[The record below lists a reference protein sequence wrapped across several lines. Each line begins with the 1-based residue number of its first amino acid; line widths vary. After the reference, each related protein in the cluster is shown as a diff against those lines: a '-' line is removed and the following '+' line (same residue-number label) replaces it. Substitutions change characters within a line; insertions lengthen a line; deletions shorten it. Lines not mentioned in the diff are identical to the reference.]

1 MLLENESYDN
11 FNHNDIN
18 NLSKFN
24 YKFLLNERFIHVK
37 DKNGNYFECQTPFL
51 KVLKP
56 IHVTLNKKKTVAKKY
71 LILETND
78 ELDFNNQIGEFMF
91 IINKIHEISQE
102 KIKEKSMEWFNTE
115 FDEIGLDIKV
125 RRPIDQQKE
134 SEFIRICIPSNIEN
148 EISKLLK
155 GTYVLC
161 NIIFK
166 GLKVSND
173 YINEEWE
180 ILDIITQEKYDEE
193 QNEELI
199 NNTIV
204 VDALQTLL
212 DSDINNIYEIDNID
226 NIDNIKVINEENKIC
241 NDENI
246 YIENSENKININENQ
261 DLLCEDIISENIENN
276 INIDQNSIEY
286 YETNTKENIEKNAK
300 KDIEKNQ
307 LNKELNNITNNLNN
321 IVIDE
326 NKVKKD
332 IKKNKIIGE
341 KIKENKIIKNNKK
354 HELIKKLSKK
364 IVFN

>member
-1 MLLENESYDN
+1 MLLADESYDN
-11 FNHNDIN
+11 FNYNDIN
-18 NLSKFN
+18 SLSKFN
-24 YKFLLNERFIHVK
+24 YKFSLNERFIHVK
-37 DKNGNYFECQTPFL
+37 DNHGNYFGCQTPFL

-56 IHVTLNKKKTVAKKY
+56 IHVTLNKKKTIAKKY

-102 KIKEKSMEWFNTE
+102 KIKEKSIEWFNTE

-148 EISKLLK
+148 EISKLSK

-166 GLKVSND
+166 GLKISND

-193 QNEELI
+193 QNADLM
-199 NNTIV
+199 NNAIE
-204 VDALQTLL
+204 VDSIQTLL
-212 DSDINNIYEIDNID
+212 DNNID
-226 NIDNIKVINEENKIC
+226 NIDECDNIKLINEENKIC
-241 NDENI
+241 IHENI
-246 YIENSENKININENQ
+246 YIENSENKIKINE
-261 DLLCEDIISENIENN
+261 DSILLCEDINTEQNSIIYSETIQKEDIENN
-276 INIDQNSIEY
+276 EV
-286 YETNTKENIEKNAK
+286 
-300 KDIEKNQ
+300 
-307 LNKELNNITNNLNN
+307 NNITNNLNN

-326 NKVKKD
+326 IKVKKH

-341 KIKENKIIKNNKK
+341 KIIENKIIKNNKK

>member
-1 MLLENESYDN
+1 MLLPEESYDK
-11 FNHNDIN
+11 FNYNDID

-24 YKFLLNERFIHVK
+24 YKFCLNERFIHVK
-37 DKNGNYFECQTPFL
+37 DNDNNYFGCQTPFL

-56 IHVTLNKKKTVAKKY
+56 IHVTLNKKKTIAKKY

-102 KIKEKSMEWFNTE
+102 KIKEKSLEWFNTE

-134 SEFIRICIPSNIEN
+134 SEFIKISIPSNIED
-148 EISKLLK
+148 EISKLSK

-180 ILDIITQEKYDEE
+180 ISDFITQEKFDEE
-193 QNEELI
+193 QKTELI
-199 NNTIV
+199 DNNIEL
-204 VDALQTLL
+204 DNIQSLL
-212 DSDINNIYEIDNID
+212 DIIEENNS
-226 NIDNIKVINEENKIC
+226 IKENEENQ
-241 NDENI
+241 ENI
-246 YIENSENKININENQ
+246 LFSN
-261 DLLCEDIISENIENN
+261 EDIKENN
-276 INIDQNSIEY
+276 EEISIVNE
-286 YETNTKENIEKNAK
+286 I
-300 KDIEKNQ
+300 
-307 LNKELNNITNNLNN
+307 
-321 IVIDE
+321 
-326 NKVKKD
+326 KVKKN
-332 IKKNKIIGE
+332 IKKNKNISE
-341 KIKENKIIKNNKK
+341 KIIENKFIKNNKK
-354 HELIKKLSKK
+354 KELITKLSKK

>member
-1 MLLENESYDN
+1 MLLADESYDN
-11 FNHNDIN
+11 FNYNDIN
-18 NLSKFN
+18 SLNKFN
-24 YKFLLNERFIHVK
+24 YTFSLNERFIHVK
-37 DKNGNYFECQTPFL
+37 DKNGDYFKCQTPFL
-51 KVLKP
+51 KILKP
-56 IHVTLNKKKTVAKKY
+56 IHVTLNKKKTIAKKY

-134 SEFIRICIPSNIEN
+134 SEFIRICISSNIEN
-148 EISKLLK
+148 EISKLSK

-166 GLKVSND
+166 GLKISND

-180 ILDIITQEKYDEE
+180 ILDIITQEKYDQE
-193 QNEELI
+193 QNVELI
-199 NNTIV
+199 NNTIE
-204 VDALQTLL
+204 VDTLQTLL
-212 DSDINNIYEIDNID
+212 DKNINTYEIDNI
-226 NIDNIKVINEENKIC
+226 IEKKVIEENKIY
-241 NDENI
+241 DENI
-246 YIENSENKININENQ
+246 YIENSENNG
-261 DLLCEDIISENIENN
+261 LLCEDIIIENIENN
-276 INIDQNSIEY
+276 INHQKSIEY
-286 YETNTKENIEKNAK
+286 SETNAKE
-300 KDIEKNQ
+300 DIEKNE
-307 LNKELNNITNNLNN
+307 LNKELNNFIINE
-321 IVIDE
+321 I
-326 NKVKKD
+326 K

>member
-1 MLLENESYDN
+1 MLLADESYDN
-11 FNHNDIN
+11 FNYNDIN
-18 NLSKFN
+18 SLSKFN
-24 YKFLLNERFIHVK
+24 YKFSLNERFIHVK
-37 DKNGNYFECQTPFL
+37 DKNDNYFGCQTPFL

-102 KIKEKSMEWFNTE
+102 KIKEKSIEWFNTE

-148 EISKLLK
+148 EISKLSK
-155 GTYVLC
+155 GSYVLC

-166 GLKVSND
+166 GLKISND

-193 QNEELI
+193 QNAELI
-199 NNTIV
+199 NNTIE
-204 VDALQTLL
+204 VDTLQTLL
-212 DSDINNIYEIDNID
+212 DNDINNIYES
-226 NIDNIKVINEENKIC
+226 DNIKVINEENKIC
-241 NDENI
+241 NYENI
-246 YIENSENKININENQ
+246 YIENSENNININEDS

-276 INIDQNSIEY
+276 INADQNPIINF
-286 YETNTKENIEKNAK
+286 ETILK
-300 KDIEKNQ
+300 KDIENNE
-307 LNKELNNITNNLNN
+307 LNKEVDIIKNNLNN

-326 NKVKKD
+326 IKVKTH
-332 IKKNKIIGE
+332 IKKNKIIGD

>member
-1 MLLENESYDN
+1 MLLADESYDN
-11 FNHNDIN
+11 FNYNDIN

-24 YKFLLNERFIHVK
+24 YKFSLNERFIHVK
-37 DKNGNYFECQTPFL
+37 DKNGNYFGCQTPFL

-56 IHVTLNKKKTVAKKY
+56 IHVTLNKKKTIAKKY

-134 SEFIRICIPSNIEN
+134 SEFIKICIPSNIEN
-148 EISKLLK
+148 EISKLSK
-155 GTYVLC
+155 ASYVLC

-166 GLKVSND
+166 GLKISND

-193 QNEELI
+193 QNAELI
-199 NNTIV
+199 NNTIET
-204 VDALQTLL
+204 DTIQTLL
-212 DSDINNIYEIDNID
+212 DNNINEIDNI
-226 NIDNIKVINEENKIC
+226 KLINEENKIC
-241 NDENI
+241 IDKNI
-246 YIENSENKININENQ
+246 YIENTENKISINK
-261 DLLCEDIISENIENN
+261 DSVLLCEDILNENIENN
-276 INIDQNSIEY
+276 INIDQNSIVY
-286 YETNTKENIEKNAK
+286 SETILKE
-300 KDIEKNQ
+300 DIE
-307 LNKELNNITNNLNN
+307 NNEVNNEVNN

-326 NKVKKD
+326 IKVKKH

-341 KIKENKIIKNNKK
+341 KILENKIIKNNKK